1 MICLLIVALFM
12 GLMLTELIDIP
23 GLKRKMEI
31 NALARASSKREQERT
46 ERRPGNRYTRA
57 GMGG

>member
-1 MICLLIVALFM
+1 MICLLIVALFI

-46 ERRPGNRYTRA
+46 KRPGNKYTRA

>member
-12 GLMLTELIDIP
+12 GLTELIDIP
-23 GLKRKMEI
+23 GWERKKEI

-46 ERRPGNRYTRA
+46 KRPGNRYTRA